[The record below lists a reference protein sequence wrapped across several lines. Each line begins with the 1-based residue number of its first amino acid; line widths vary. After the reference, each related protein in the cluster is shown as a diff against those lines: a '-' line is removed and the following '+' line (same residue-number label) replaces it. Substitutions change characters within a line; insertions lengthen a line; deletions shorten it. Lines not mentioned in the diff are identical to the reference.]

1 MMCRAL
7 TVFRAL
13 MNFLKRMFAVVHLVK
28 PQECRRYEID
38 GCGELH
44 RLDGLCFD
52 KWGKGGCCENCIFA
66 AALRA
71 HRSMTRVEFVNNRLY
86 GITASSIIVNGD
98 ELFLFFRKMPGSEMR
113 ERLEKILHTVE
124 NTEIPEFPRLKMT
137 ISIGGASADG
147 KLSQSIIKADAA
159 MYDAK
164 NIRNSIRM
172 YSN

>member
-1 MMCRAL
+1 
-7 TVFRAL
+7 
-13 MNFLKRMFAVVHLVK
+13 
-28 PQECRRYEID
+28 
-38 GCGELH
+38 
-44 RLDGLCFD
+44 
-52 KWGKGGCCENCIFA
+52 
-66 AALRA
+66 
-71 HRSMTRVEFVNNRLY
+71 MTRVEFVNNRLY

-98 ELFLFFRKMPGSEMR
+98 ELFLFFIKMPESEMR

-147 KLSQSIIKADAA
+147 ELSQSIIKADAA

>member
-1 MMCRAL
+1 
-7 TVFRAL
+7 
-13 MNFLKRMFAVVHLVK
+13 
-28 PQECRRYEID
+28 
-38 GCGELH
+38 
-44 RLDGLCFD
+44 
-52 KWGKGGCCENCIFA
+52 
-66 AALRA
+66 
-71 HRSMTRVEFVNNRLY
+71 MTRVEFVNNRLY

-98 ELFLFFRKMPGSEMR
+98 
-113 ERLEKILHTVE
+113 E